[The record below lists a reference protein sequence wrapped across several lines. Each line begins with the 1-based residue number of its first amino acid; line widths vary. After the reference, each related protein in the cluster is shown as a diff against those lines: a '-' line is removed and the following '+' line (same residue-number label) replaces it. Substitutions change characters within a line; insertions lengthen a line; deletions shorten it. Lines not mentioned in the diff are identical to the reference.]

1 MWIGMRT
8 VICMGICIGMGTIT
22 QLMRIDMRMDVHV
35 IICRGTCTG
44 VYTTACIDILTAMC
58 AVTAQA
64 LHRQFPC
71 SRSHY
76 IQSPYNLSLHRHCM
90 STVHPLLGHGAT
102 CLVSWRPGCAICA
115 SAGSNRRRCRAGAM
129 VWEASSTTD
138 SEAMVAPQAALA
150 IHKGEGSFAFLHRV
164 LLYVLDMCRGLGIG
178 MRTDTCMD
186 ICELACV

>member
-1 MWIGMRT
+1 MRT
-8 VICMGICIGMGTIT
+8 
-22 QLMRIDMRMDVHV
+22 DVHV

-102 CLVSWRPGCAICA
+102 CLVSWRPGCAIWA

-129 VWEASSTTD
+129 VCETSSTTD
-138 SEAMVAPQAALA
+138 SEAMVALQAALA
-150 IHKGEGSFAFLHRV
+150 AHKGEGGSAFLHMGQTV
-164 LLYVLDMCRGLGIG
+164 TLLDMCRGLGIG
-178 MRTDTCMD
+178 MRTDTCTD
-186 ICELACV
+186 ICGSACVQSSAWAYVSVWVQTHNSCV